1 MEAIQ
6 SMASEVLVN
15 LAVAALGL
23 LAAYAMYYIKQ
34 ATGKLRAQTA
44 QIQDAE
50 TRKVLDNA
58 LADTENLATVTVAAI
73 EQTAAKQL
81 REAVRDGRTNRDE
94 LVKLGTQAFEEIKA
108 KVAPEAQAAITR
120 NLGSF
125 DEYLRQLIE
134 MKVLELKTAT
144 GQ

>member
-44 QIQDAE
+44 QIQDTE

-81 REAVRDGRTNRDE
+81 REAVRDRRTNRDE

-134 MKVLELKTAT
+134 MKVLELKTAN

>member
-44 QIQDAE
+44 QIQDTE

-73 EQTAAKQL
+73 EQTAAKQI
-81 REAVRDGRTNRDE
+81 REAVRDGKTSRDE
-94 LVKLGTQAFEEIKA
+94 LVKLGIEAFEEIKA

>member
-1 MEAIQ
+1 MEVIQ

-44 QIQDAE
+44 QIQDTE
-50 TRKVLDNA
+50 TRKLLDNA

-73 EQTAAKQL
+73 EQTAAKQI
-81 REAVRDGRTNRDE
+81 REAVRDGKTSRDE
-94 LVKLGTQAFEEIKA
+94 LVKLGNQAFEEIKA

>member
-44 QIQDAE
+44 QIQDTE

-134 MKVLELKTAT
+134 MKVLELKTAN

>member
-6 SMASEVLVN
+6 SVASEVLVN

-44 QIQDAE
+44 QIRDTE

-73 EQTAAKQL
+73 EQTAAKQI
-81 REAVRDGRTNRDE
+81 REAVRDGKTSRDE

-125 DEYLRQLIE
+125 DGYLRQLIE